1 MQNETTTK
9 TQTQEVDWECAVRDM
24 GTDRGENR

>member
-9 TQTQEVDWECAVRDM
+9 TQTQEVDLERAVRDM